1 MPDIKMYSSDDE
13 IDKQAHKKLL
23 DAVGRLNKNQFI
35 KKPTR
40 NEPILKKSEF
50 HLVKTK
56 PIRKDKAA
64 IKESSVLVPD
74 LVNAL
79 QKTKKHE
86 NISKEL
92 KNIQRKKMTL
102 SKPLERPV
110 LEQIRRT
117 IGYDRAKKNLNRWT
131 AVIAKNQSSDTL
143 VKNTF
148 FFR

>member
-1 MPDIKMYSSDDE
+1 MNSSDDE
-13 IDKQAHKKLL
+13 EIDKHAHKKLL

-56 PIRKDKAA
+56 PIRKDKAV

-74 LVNAL
+74 LVNVL
-79 QKTKKHE
+79 KKTKKHE
-86 NISKEL
+86 KISKEL
-92 KNIQRKKMTL
+92 KNVERKSKTL

-117 IGYDRAKKNLNRWT
+117 IGYDRAKKKLNRWT
-131 AVIAKNQSSDTL
+131 AVIAQNQASDTL
-143 VKNTF
+143 VK
-148 FFR
+148 